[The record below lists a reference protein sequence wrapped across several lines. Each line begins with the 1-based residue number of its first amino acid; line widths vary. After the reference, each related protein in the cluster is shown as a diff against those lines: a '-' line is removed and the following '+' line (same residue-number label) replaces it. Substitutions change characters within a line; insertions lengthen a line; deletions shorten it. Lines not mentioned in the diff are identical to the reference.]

1 MTASI
6 TDFSQFSALRRGAEN
21 NDPEVLREVAGQF
34 EALFIQ
40 SMLKSM
46 RETSLGDPIFGQSEQ
61 HEMYQEMLD
70 KQYALEMS
78 GGRGIGLSDMLVRQ
92 LGGTSPSP
100 PQTEVVEMRLPPASV
115 MKPVRASPADAPHL
129 EDVEMKEATA
139 EAAKPAWTRPAEFVR
154 DIWPHAQAAASKLKV
169 TPEGLLAQA
178 ALETGWGKHVMQRPD
193 GASSYNLF
201 GIKASGSWD
210 GPTATRPTL
219 EFRNGVSERQIA
231 RFRAYDDIS
240 ATFEDYVQVVGS
252 QPRYD
257 RVRNHGEDTAAF
269 AAALQDAG
277 YATDPAYAEKITAVL
292 NSKTMRDA
300 LTELKSAQSPPI
312 ELERTHDPEQTSL

>member
-6 TDFSQFSALRRGAEN
+6 TDFGQFSALRRGAEN

-70 KQYALEMS
+70 KQYALEMA

-92 LGGTSPSP
+92 LGGEPPLP
-100 PQTEVVEMRLPPASV
+100 PQTEVVEMRLAPLQVAG
-115 MKPVRASPADAPHL
+115 VRRMSDGPAPHM
-129 EDVEMKEATA
+129 EDVEMRQATEA
-139 EAAKPAWTRPAEFVR
+139 AAKPTWSEPADFVR
-154 DIWPHAQAAASKLKV
+154 DIWPHAEAAARRLRV
-169 TPEGLLAQA
+169 APEGLLAQA
-178 ALETGWGKHVMQRPD
+178 ALETGWGKHVMQRAD
-193 GASSYNLF
+193 GGSSYNLF
-201 GIKASGSWD
+201 GIKASSSWD
-210 GPTATRPTL
+210 GPTTSKPTI
-219 EFRNGVSERQIA
+219 EFRDGVSERQHA

-240 ATFEDYVQVVGS
+240 ATFDDYVRVVGG

-257 RVRNHGEDTAAF
+257 GVRNHGADTAAF
-269 AAALQDAG
+269 ATALQEAG
-277 YATDPAYAEKITAVL
+277 YATDPAYAEKINAVL
-292 NSKTMRDA
+292 NSKIMREA
-300 LTELKSAQSPPI
+300 LSTLKSIDARPI
-312 ELERTHDPEQTSL
+312 IPERTHDDVS